1 MAPAAQL
8 DRVLEAW
15 RHSSSTAAAR
25 SRGARLARL
34 EEQSDDIG
42 SFRGVAWWP
51 AARRRGTARG
61 GEAGDAWVAAPVAGA
76 AVLDKNGETFL
87 GDQRDNK
94 EQLSFLGPLPNPSGL
109 QVINYETN
117 SKLNLT

>member
-1 MAPAAQL
+1 M
-8 DRVLEAW
+8 
-15 RHSSSTAAAR
+15 S
-25 SRGARLARL
+25 
-34 EEQSDDIG
+34 
-42 SFRGVAWWP
+42 
-51 AARRRGTARG
+51 
-61 GEAGDAWVAAPVAGA
+61 
-76 AVLDKNGETFL
+76 KNGETFL